1 MVNSKL
7 KIILEDVKPKPLEK
21 IPSASLN
28 DLANVSITNI
38 PKGKLLVDTDLNF
51 FQWLIAKSFQI
62 KFEGEIKMW
71 NTIKKFLVA
80 KIVQWILKVGSG
92 VLLTLGITQNSVE
105 EIVGAIVSLL
115 IGILYSLFTHKK
127 VALTNPTEF
136 LKIE

>member
-1 MVNSKL
+1 MDNSKL
-7 KIILEDVKPKPLEK
+7 KITLDELEPKPLEK
-21 IPSASLN
+21 IPAASLN

>member
-1 MVNSKL
+1 MDSKL
-7 KIILEDVKPKPLEK
+7 KITLDELEPKPLEK
-21 IPSASLN
+21 IPAASLN

-127 VALTNPTEF
+127 VALTDPTEF

>member
-1 MVNSKL
+1 MDNSKL
-7 KIILEDVKPKPLEK
+7 KITLDELEPKPLEK

-28 DLANVSITNI
+28 DLANVSITNL
-38 PKGKLLVDTDLNF
+38 PQGKLLIDTDLNF

-92 VLLTLGITQNSVE
+92 VLLTLGITQNSIE

-127 VALTNPTEF
+127 VALTDPTEF

>member
-1 MVNSKL
+1 MDNSKL
-7 KIILEDVKPKPLEK
+7 KITLDDAKPKPLEK

-92 VLLTLGITQNSVE
+92 VLLTLGITQNSIE
-105 EIVGAIVSLL
+105 EIVGAIVSLF

-127 VALTNPTEF
+127 VALTDPTEF

>member
-1 MVNSKL
+1 MDNSKL
-7 KIILEDVKPKPLEK
+7 KITLDDVKSKPLEK

-28 DLANVSITNI
+28 DLANVSITNV

-92 VLLTLGITQNSVE
+92 VLLTLGVSQNSVE
-105 EIVGAIVSLL
+105 EIVGGIVSLL
-115 IGILYSLFTHKK
+115 IAILYSLFTHKK
-127 VALTNPTEF
+127 VALTDPTEF

>member
-92 VLLTLGITQNSVE
+92 VLLTLGVSQNSVE
-105 EIVGAIVSLL
+105 EIVGGVVSLL

>member
-1 MVNSKL
+1 
-7 KIILEDVKPKPLEK
+7 
-21 IPSASLN
+21 
-28 DLANVSITNI
+28 
-38 PKGKLLVDTDLNF
+38 
-51 FQWLIAKSFQI
+51 
-62 KFEGEIKMW
+62 MW

-127 VALTNPTEF
+127 VALTEPTEF